1 MDAAA
6 SRSKTAD
13 AWRERIAAQ
22 RASGQS
28 IRQWCRGNACH
39 EHSFYWWRARLNLR
53 PAGAAGRGRGNA
65 GAGAIPFAEVVVRA
79 AAQPLCLRLI
89 GGREL
94 VVPASMPVEQV
105 AKLIRLVEGLS

>member
-1 MDAAA
+1 MDTAALK
-6 SRSKTAD
+6 SKKAD

-22 RASGQS
+22 RASGQPV
-28 IRQWCRGNACH
+28 RQWCR
-39 EHSFYWWRARLNLR
+39 R
-53 PAGAAGRGRGNA
+53 NA
-65 GAGAIPFAEVVVRA
+65 GPIPFAEAIVRA

>member
-1 MDAAA
+1 MDTAA
-6 SRSKTAD
+6 SKSKTAD
-13 AWRERIAAQ
+13 AWRERIAAHQ
-22 RASGQS
+22 ASGQS
-28 IRQWCRGNACH
+28 IRQWCRRNGCH
-39 EHSFYWWRARLNLR
+39 EHSFYWWRARLNQG
-53 PAGAAGRGRGNA
+53 PGAAARPRRANA
-65 GAGAIPFAEVVVRA
+65 GSGPIPFAEVIVRA

>member
-1 MDAAA
+1 MDTAA
-6 SRSKTAD
+6 SKSKKAD

-22 RASGQS
+22 RASRQS
-28 IRQWCRGNACH
+28 IRQWCRVNGCR
-39 EHSFYWWRARLNLR
+39 EYSFYWWRARLNQE
-53 PAGAAGRGRGNA
+53 PAGAAGRRREDA
-65 GAGAIPFAEVVVRA
+65 GAGAIPFAEVIVRA

>member
-1 MDAAA
+1 MDTGT
-6 SRSKTAD
+6 SKSGTAD

-22 RASGQS
+22 QASGQS
-28 IRQWCRGNACH
+28 VREWCRVNGCRDY
-39 EHSFYWWRARLNLR
+39 SFYWWRARLNR
-53 PAGAAGRGRGNA
+53 QPGAIAGRRRGNA
-65 GAGAIPFAEVVVRA
+65 GPIPFAEVIVCA
-79 AAQPLCLRLI
+79 AAQPLCVRLI

>member
-1 MDAAA
+1 MDTAA
-6 SRSKTAD
+6 SKSKTAD

-22 RASGQS
+22 QASGQS
-28 IRQWCRGNACH
+28 IRQWCRLN
-39 EHSFYWWRARLNLR
+39 EFREYSFYWWRARLNLQ
-53 PAGAAGRGRGNA
+53 PGAAARRRRGNA
-65 GAGAIPFAEVVVRA
+65 GPIPFAEVIVRA

-94 VVPASMPVEQV
+94 VVPASMPVEQI